1 MISIKFT
8 KDKIKLTTIILSVL
22 FIFNL
27 RDVLFPKNFQQDD
40 IAELE
45 PIFFDR
51 LICAFNYGD
60 QHPLFSSIIWI
71 SSRIFEW
78 PEYIV
83 SGIIIL
89 FAVCTITLFFNFLE
103 KLFNY
108 NLALLGSAILISS
121 PIFNTYTVGLKQ
133 YNFEIFTTVFCLWFY
148 QKYQNKEIKSKYFLY
163 FVTACVILF
172 LLSFVAA
179 VPIAILILFLFKSN
193 KKSSILFLLPVVL
206 ILPLLDNL
214 LSKLTRVSN
223 GGYWDNFFINTQ
235 SFSKF
240 LESFY
245 FLNQLFMK
253 SIFPIFP
260 HSVFVLLIF
269 ISLITVIFQRNE
281 FILFSFV
288 GMMLLYVFSMM
299 KFYPLGGGRTDLLF
313 LPFSIILF
321 LNFIDLIFSNSKIFS
336 DYKIFSYTGIVYLL
350 VVTLTVSIYYKNEPI
365 SYVLADVNVKF
376 NSSNEV
382 IIVTEEQ
389 SKAFLYYSKKQY
401 GYGYQSNGNCGVK
414 NNIINLYISE
424 KFEKAE
430 PFSEIKNYP
439 TAILIGIELPNTI
452 GQLRIVSEQ
461 LIDEGYMLI
470 SEKTYE
476 GSLKLLYFE
485 KG

>member
-1 MISIKFT
+1 M
-8 KDKIKLTTIILSVL
+8 
-22 FIFNL
+22 

-60 QHPLFSSIIWI
+60 QHPLFSSIVWI

-89 FAVCTITLFFNFLE
+89 FAVFTITLFFNFLE

-108 NLALLGSAILISS
+108 NLALLGSALLISS

-148 QKYQNKEIKSKYFLY
+148 QKYQNREIKSKYFLY
-163 FVTACVILF
+163 FIPAFVILF
-172 LLSFVAA
+172 LLSFAA
-179 VPIAILILFLFKSN
+179 VVPIAILILFLFKSN
-193 KKSSILFLLPVVL
+193 KKSIIFFLLPIVL

-214 LSKLTRVSN
+214 LSKLSRVSD

-260 HSVFVLLIF
+260 HSVFVLIIF
-269 ISLITVIFQRNE
+269 ISLIVAMFQRNE

-288 GMMLLYVFSMM
+288 GMMLLYVFSLM

-321 LNFIDLIFSNSKIFS
+321 LNFIDLIFSKSKIFS
-336 DYKIFSYTGIVYLL
+336 HYKIFSYIGIVYLL
-350 VVTLTVSIYYKNEPI
+350 VVMLTVSIYYKNEPI
-365 SYVLADVNVKF
+365 SYVLADVNIKF
-376 NSSNEV
+376 NSANEV

-389 SKAFLYYSKKQY
+389 SKAFLYYSKKEY
-401 GYGYQSNGNCGVK
+401 GYGYQSNGGCGVK

-424 KFEKAE
+424 NFEKVE
-430 PFSEIKNYP
+430 PLSEIKNYP
-439 TAILIGIELPNTI
+439 TVVLIGIELPNTI